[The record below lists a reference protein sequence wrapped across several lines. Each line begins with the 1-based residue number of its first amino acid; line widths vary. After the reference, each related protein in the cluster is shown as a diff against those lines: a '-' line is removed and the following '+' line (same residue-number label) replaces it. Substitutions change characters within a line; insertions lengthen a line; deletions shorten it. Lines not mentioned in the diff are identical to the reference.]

1 MGYEVKQSQYSEVLC
16 DNLENVLVSVYIIT
30 VYIFHFST
38 VRNVITYISFLC
50 PCLDMSPSPGA
61 APTLHLSSAKLH
73 SMVLAEVPELPS
85 DELLGLV
92 IHDEV
97 GEEEEDGKHAV
108 VVVCVVNVISAF
120 PCQKIV
126 TIIQNEG
133 K

>member
-1 MGYEVKQSQYSEVLC
+1 
-16 DNLENVLVSVYIIT
+16 
-30 VYIFHFST
+30 
-38 VRNVITYISFLC
+38 
-50 PCLDMSPSPGA
+50 
-61 APTLHLSSAKLH
+61 
-73 SMVLAEVPELPS
+73 MVLAEVPELPS